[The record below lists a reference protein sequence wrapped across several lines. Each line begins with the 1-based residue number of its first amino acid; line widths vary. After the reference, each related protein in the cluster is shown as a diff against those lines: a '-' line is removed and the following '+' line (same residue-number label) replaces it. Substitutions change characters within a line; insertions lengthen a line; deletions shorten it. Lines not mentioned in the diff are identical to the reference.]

1 MIKLIAIFVVHANI
15 ALNQS
20 INMPAMPRPSGKASR
35 IAYAVLGKP
44 ANMQHKRGRRSS
56 IQQKLI
62 AQDTRLVKGVS
73 NGS

>member
-1 MIKLIAIFVVHANI
+1 MFVVLVNN

-20 INMPAMPRPSGKASR
+20 IDMPAMPRPSGKASR